1 MQYQTGEFIQ
11 LRGRRWLVEEAR
23 ENLAV
28 GPVLRLSCVEDD
40 AQGETLEVAV
50 RSEIAPTLIKDSWDM
65 LGGQGV
71 DDPAVFGS
79 FLRTLEWNTAT
90 AAERDLFQAPFRA
103 GIRLDAYQ
111 LLPLF
116 KALRLPRV
124 NLLIADDVG
133 LGKTIEAGLIAREL
147 LLRRRIDLIVVAAPP
162 AMTLQWRDEL
172 EEKFGL
178 SFTIMDRDHF
188 AAVRRARGFGANPW
202 EAGSRFII
210 SHRLLADETYTA
222 GLRERLGEFR
232 PRAMMILDEAHHAA
246 PASGSRY
253 AISSQFTKAVSD
265 ISGRFE
271 HRLFLSATPHN
282 GHPNSFSTLL
292 EMLDPQRFTR
302 GVGVRPSQLEPI
314 MVRRLKADLRMLD
327 PASFPRRIVEPV
339 SLEGLPPE
347 TPELALATMLADY
360 GSLREH
366 RVARLPARERAQ
378 ARLVFS
384 GLQQR
389 LLSSVAAFARTLEAH
404 KRGMERKAAA
414 AGDIAA
420 RQFAGYS
427 VIEGDADQSTTGDD
441 DAQAE
446 ALAQEEERLAELASS
461 VGDVEPDQLEQ
472 EKSAVEAMLV
482 LARRHAGRAD
492 ERAKWIIRWIRDNCL
507 TEGRWNNRRLL
518 IFTEYEDTRRW
529 LQKQLLTD
537 LDDVDISEGRLA
549 TYTGATGED
558 AREAVKRAFNAD
570 PKFEPL
576 RILLCTDAAREGVNL
591 QMHCADLIHFD
602 LPWNPA
608 RLEQRNGRIDRKLQ
622 PSAEVRCRYF
632 LYPQRP
638 EDVVLGALVR
648 KTETIRRELG
658 AIGQV
663 LEDRIAKQLSSQGIR
678 RADAEDLA
686 RQVQAEADA
695 ERLGVV
701 QEEME
706 GDADRIEQLRDE
718 DRRMRHHLERS
729 RERVGVDPN
738 ELRNVISVAM
748 RRAGVDLEGSK
759 AATDAS
765 ADAFRVEPSGA
776 LAEGS
781 WATVFDDLRDRPRG
795 RRERLKDWRAATHI
809 RAISFEP
816 PITAN
821 GHAAEGVVQAHLEHR
836 LVRRL
841 LSRFLSQGFQS
852 GLSRACLIEGP
863 GAEPRVLLLGRL
875 AIYGPGA
882 TRLHEEVLEVS
893 ALWTD
898 ANREARP
905 LKPYGELNQEK
916 TLAQLK
922 EALAHGRQPR
932 ALEQRVVP
940 WVQRDVADL
949 APRLEALAAQHLE
962 KARRDLAARGEE
974 EARSLQK
981 LLDDQFSRI
990 DRARSK
996 IPETDQ
1002 LLLPGLLE
1010 DERRQLAADR
1020 EHWHRR
1026 LDRLATER
1034 ETEPARVRE
1043 SYAIR
1048 AHRLEPVGIV
1058 YLWPRMG

>member
-1 MQYQTGEFIQ
+1 MSYQAGEFIQ
-11 LRGRRWLVEEAR
+11 LRGRRWLVEEAQ
-23 ENLAV
+23 ENSIA
-28 GPVLRLSCVEDD
+28 GPILRLSCLEDD
-40 AQGETLEVAV
+40 AQGEPLKVAIH
-50 RSEIAPTLIKDSWDM
+50 SEIAPTVIRDSWEM
-65 LGGQGV
+65 LGGQGI

-162 AMTLQWRDEL
+162 SMTLQWRDEL

-178 SFTIMDRDHF
+178 SFTIMDREHF
-188 AAVRRARGFGANPW
+188 AAVRRARGFGVNPW

-210 SHRLLADETYTA
+210 SHRLLADETYTS

-253 AISSQFTKAVSD
+253 AISSQFTKAVAD

-302 GVGVRPSQLEPI
+302 GVSVRPSQLEPV

-327 PASFPRRIVEPV
+327 PTAFPTRVVEPV
-339 SLEGLPPE
+339 QLDGLPGD

-360 GSLREH
+360 GALREQ
-366 RVARLPARERAQ
+366 RVGRLPARERAQ

-404 KRGMERKAAA
+404 KRGLERKAAA
-414 AGDIAA
+414 AGDLAA
-420 RQFAGYS
+420 KQFAGQALQD
-427 VIEGDADQSTTGDD
+427 VEDVQSQLLNDEE
-441 DAQAE
+441 QAE
-446 ALAQEEERLAELASS
+446 ALALEEERLAELASG
-461 VGDVEPDQLEQ
+461 VGSAEPHQLDQER
-472 EKSAVEAMLV
+472 SAVDAMLA
-482 LARRHAGRAD
+482 LARLHTGQPD
-492 ERAKWIIRWIRDNCL
+492 ERAKWIIQWVRDNCL
-507 TEGRWNNRRLL
+507 TNGAWNDRRLL

-529 LQKQLLTD
+529 LQKQLLAH
-537 LDDVDISEGRLA
+537 LDEADIGDGRLA

-570 PKFEPL
+570 PKIEPL

-622 PSAEVRCRYF
+622 PSPEVRCRYF

-663 LEDRIAKQLSSQGIR
+663 LEDRITKRLTSQGISR
-678 RADAEDLA
+678 TDAEELA
-686 RQVQAEADA
+686 RQVQAESDA

-701 QEEME
+701 REEME
-706 GDADRIEQLRDE
+706 GDADRLEQLREE

-729 RERVGVDPN
+729 RERVGVDPQ

-748 RRAGVDLEGSK
+748 GRAGVDLESTK
-759 AATDAS
+759 ASTDAS
-765 ADAFRVEPSGA
+765 ADAFRIAPGGA
-776 LAEGS
+776 LGDAS

-795 RRERLKDWRAATHI
+795 RRERLKDWRASTNI

-816 PITAN
+816 PITEN
-821 GHAAEGVVQAHLEHR
+821 GHVADGVIQAHLEHR

-875 AIYGPGA
+875 AVYGPGA
-882 TRLHEEVLEVS
+882 ARLHEEVLEVS

-898 ANREARP
+898 ANRDGRP
-905 LKPYGELNQEK
+905 LKPYGEINQER
-916 TLAQLK
+916 TLTQLK
-922 EALAHGRQPR
+922 EALSRGRQPR

-949 APRLEALAAQHLE
+949 APHLEKLAEQNLE
-962 KARRDLAARGEE
+962 KARRDLAARGDE
-974 EARSLQK
+974 EARSLQR
-981 LLDDQFSRI
+981 LLDDQYKRI
-990 DRARSK
+990 AQAQNK
-996 IPETDQ
+996 IAETDQ
-1002 LLLPGLLE
+1002 LILPGLLD
-1010 DERRQLAADR
+1010 DERRQLSADR
-1020 EHWHRR
+1020 DHWRRR
-1026 LDRLATER
+1026 LDRLAHER
-1034 ETEPARVRE
+1034 ESEPARVRD
-1043 SYAIR
+1043 SYAIK

-1058 YLWPRMG
+1058 YLWPQVG

>member
-1 MQYQTGEFIQ
+1 MAYRSGDFVR
-11 LRGRRWLVEEAR
+11 LRGRRWLVEEAK
-23 ENLAV
+23 ENPVV
-28 GPVLRLSCVEDD
+28 GTVLKLSCLEDD
-40 AQGETLEVAV
+40 AQGDSLEVAV
-50 RSEIAPTLIKDSWDM
+50 TSEISPEVIDDSWNL
-65 LGGQGV
+65 LGGAGV
-71 DDPAVFGS
+71 DDPSVFGS

-133 LGKTIEAGLIAREL
+133 LGKTIEAGLIVREL
-147 LLRRRIDLIVVAAPP
+147 LLRRRIDLMVVAAPP
-162 AMTLQWRDEL
+162 GMTVQWRDEL

-188 AAVRRARGFGANPW
+188 TAVRRARGFGVNPW
-202 EAGSRFII
+202 DAGSRYII

-222 GLRERLGEFR
+222 GLRERLSEFR
-232 PRAMMILDEAHHAA
+232 PRALMILDEAHHAA

-253 AISSQFTKAVSD
+253 AISSQFTKAVAD
-265 ISGRFE
+265 ISSRFE

-302 GVGVRPSQLEPI
+302 GVSVRPSHLEPI
-314 MVRRLKADLRMLD
+314 MVRRLKADLRLLD
-327 PASFPRRIVEPV
+327 PASFPERLVEPV
-339 SLEGLPPE
+339 RLDGLPPE
-347 TPELALATMLADY
+347 TPELTLASMLADY
-360 GSLREH
+360 ESLREL
-366 RVARLPARERAQ
+366 RVGRLPAKERAQ

-404 KRGMERKAAA
+404 RRGMERKATT
-414 AGDIAA
+414 AGAIAA
-420 RQFAGYS
+420 EQFAGQS
-427 VIEGDADQSTTGDD
+427 LLDADDATSPLLND
-441 DAQAE
+441 DAHAE
-446 ALAQEEERLAELASS
+446 ALAQEEERLAELASN
-461 VGDVEPDQLEQ
+461 VGPSEPSQIEQ
-472 EKSAVEAMLV
+472 EKAAVDAMLAI
-482 LARRHAGRAD
+482 ARRHAGQAD
-492 ERAKWIIRWIRDNCL
+492 ERAQWIIQWIRDNCL
-507 TEGRWNNRRLL
+507 AGEAWNDRRLL

-529 LQKQLLTD
+529 LQKQLLVH
-537 LDDVDISEGRLA
+537 LDDVDIGEGRLA
-549 TYTGATGED
+549 IYTGATGED
-558 AREAVKRAFNAD
+558 AREAVKRAFNTD
-570 PKFEPL
+570 PKVEPL

-622 PSAEVRCRYF
+622 PSPQVRCRYF

-638 EDVVLGALVR
+638 EDVVLSALVR

-663 LEDRIAKQLSSQGIR
+663 LEDRIAKRLTKQGIR
-678 RADAEDLA
+678 RADAGELA

-695 ERLGVV
+695 ERLGAV

-706 GDADRIEQLRDE
+706 GDTDRIEQLRDE

-729 RERVGVDPN
+729 RERVGVDPL

-748 RRAGVDLEGSK
+748 RRAGVDLDEAK
-759 AATDAS
+759 ADTDAS
-765 ADAFRVEPSGA
+765 TEAFRVAPGGA
-776 LAEGS
+776 LADES

-795 RRERLKDWRAATHI
+795 RRERLKDWRASTNI

-816 PITAN
+816 PITRG
-821 GHAAEGVVQAHLEHR
+821 GHVADGVVQAHLEHR

-882 TRLHEEVLEVS
+882 TRLHEEILEVS

-898 ANREARP
+898 ANRDARP
-905 LKPYGELNQEK
+905 LKPYGEVNQEK

-922 EALAHGRQPR
+922 EAMARGRQPR

-940 WVQRDVADL
+940 WVERDVADL
-949 APRLEALAAQHLE
+949 APRLEALAEQHLD
-962 KARRDLAARGEE
+962 KARKDLAARGEE
-974 EARSLQK
+974 EAKSLQR
-981 LLDDQFSRI
+981 LLDEQFNRI
-990 DRARSK
+990 EKARAK

-1010 DERRQLAADR
+1010 DERRQLTADR
-1020 EHWHRR
+1020 EHWKRR

-1034 ETEPARVRE
+1034 ETEPARVRD
-1043 SYAIR
+1043 SYAIK

-1058 YLWPRMG
+1058 YLWPGMG

>member
-1 MQYQTGEFIQ
+1 MSYQTGEFVQ
-11 LRGRRWLVEEAR
+11 LRGRRWLVEEVR
-23 ENLAV
+23 DNPVV
-28 GPVLRLSCVEDD
+28 GCVLRLSCVEDD
-40 AQGETLEVAV
+40 AQGETLDVAV
-50 RSEIAPTLIKDSWDM
+50 QAEIAPALIQDSWDM
-65 LGGQGV
+65 LGGAGV

-111 LLPLF
+111 LLPLY

-162 AMTLQWRDEL
+162 SMTLQWRDEL

-178 SFTIMDRDHF
+178 AFTIMDRDHF
-188 AAVRRARGFGANPW
+188 AAVRRARGFGVNPW
-202 EAGSRFII
+202 DAGSRFII
-210 SHRLLADETYTA
+210 SHRLLADETYSA

-253 AISSQFTKAVSD
+253 AISSQFTKAVAD

-302 GVGVRPSQLEPI
+302 GVPVRPSQLEPV
-314 MVRRLKADLRMLD
+314 MVRRLKADLRLLD
-327 PASFPRRIVEPV
+327 PGAFPRRVVDPV
-339 SLEGLPPE
+339 PLDGLPPE

-360 GSLREH
+360 GVLREQ
-366 RVARLPARERAQ
+366 RIARLPAKERAQ
-378 ARLVFS
+378 GRLVFS

-404 KRGMERKAAA
+404 KRGLERKAAVA
-414 AGDIAA
+414 SDLVA
-420 RQFAGYS
+420 RQFAGQ
-427 VIEGDADQSTTGDD
+427 GDQEADDGQSPLLDEE
-441 DAQAE
+441 AQAE
-446 ALAQEEERLAELASS
+446 ALALEEERLAELASAVS
-461 VGDVEPDQLEQ
+461 AADPGQLEQ
-472 EKSAVEAMLV
+472 EMAAVDEMLAI
-482 LARRHAGRAD
+482 ARRHAGQAD
-492 ERAKWIIRWIRDNCL
+492 ERAKWIINWIRENCL
-507 TEGRWNNRRLL
+507 SDGVWNDRRLL

-529 LQKQLLTD
+529 LQKQLLIH
-537 LDDVDISEGRLA
+537 LDDAEINERRLG

-558 AREAVKRAFNAD
+558 AREAIKRAFNAD
-570 PKFEPL
+570 PKTEPL

-622 PSAEVRCRYF
+622 PSPEVRCRYF
-632 LYPQRP
+632 IYRQRP

-663 LEDRIAKQLSSQGIR
+663 LEDRIAKRLTNQGIR
-678 RADAEDLA
+678 RADAEELA
-686 RQVQAEADA
+686 RQVQTENDA
-695 ERLGVV
+695 ERLAIVR
-701 QEEME
+701 EEME
-706 GDADRIEQLRDE
+706 GDADRIEQLRE
-718 DRRMRHHLERS
+718 EEQRMRRHLERS
-729 RERVGVDPN
+729 RERVGVDPK
-738 ELRNVISVAM
+738 ELRDVVAVAM
-748 RRAGVDLEGSK
+748 KRAKVDLDAAQ
-759 AATDAS
+759 AATPAT
-765 ADAFRVEPSGA
+765 AEAYRIEPSGA
-776 LAEGS
+776 LSDAS
-781 WATVFDDLRDRPRG
+781 WAAVFDDLRDRPRG
-795 RRERLKDWRAATHI
+795 RRERLKDWRASTRI

-816 PITAN
+816 PVTAE

-852 GLSRACLIEGP
+852 QLSRACLIEGP
-863 GAEPRVLLLGRL
+863 GAEPRILLLGRL
-875 AIYGPGA
+875 AVYGPGA

-898 ANREARP
+898 ANRDGKA
-905 LKPYGELNQEK
+905 LKPYGEVNQER

-922 EALAHGRQPR
+922 EALEQGRQPR
-932 ALEQRVVP
+932 QLEQRVVP
-940 WVQRDVADL
+940 WVQRDIADL
-949 APRLEALAAQHLE
+949 SPHLEQLAEQHLE

-974 EARSLQK
+974 ETRSLQR
-981 LLDDQFSRI
+981 LLDDQYKRI
-990 DRARSK
+990 AQAQGK
-996 IPETDQ
+996 IADTDQ

-1010 DERRQLAADR
+1010 NERRQVAADR
-1020 EHWHRR
+1020 EHWRRR
-1026 LDRLATER
+1026 LDRLADER
-1034 ETEPARVRE
+1034 ETEPARVRD